1 MDTGAAVT
9 AWLRRLNDG
18 DAAGVQPLWE
28 HYFERLVRLA
38 RKKLAGVP
46 RRIADEEDVALSA
59 FDSFCAGV
67 KHGRFPH
74 LDDRHNLWSIL
85 ITLTQQKAFDLAKY
99 QSRQKRKGVGES
111 ALFGPDGSDSV
122 DGMANVPSPQPSP
135 DFAAQVAEECKRLLE
150 LLGDDNLRTVAVMK
164 MEGYTVPEI

>member
-67 KHGRFPH
+67 KRGRFPR
-74 LDDRHNLWSIL
+74 LDGRNNLWAIL
-85 ITLTQQKAFDLAKY
+85 ITITQQKAGKLVQY
-99 QSRQKRKGVGES
+99 QNRRKRKGVGES
-111 ALFGPDGSDSV
+111 ALFGPDATNPAN
-122 DGMANVPSPQPSP
+122 GMANV
-135 DFAAQVAEECKRLLE
+135 
-150 LLGDDNLRTVAVMK
+150 
-164 MEGYTVPEI
+164 

>member
-59 FDSFCAGV
+59 FHRRSPARTSPRKWRKNVSGCWNRSATITY
-67 KHGRFPH
+67 GR
-74 LDDRHNLWSIL
+74 
-85 ITLTQQKAFDLAKY
+85 
-99 QSRQKRKGVGES
+99 
-111 ALFGPDGSDSV
+111 
-122 DGMANVPSPQPSP
+122 
-135 DFAAQVAEECKRLLE
+135 
-150 LLGDDNLRTVAVMK
+150 LR
-164 MEGYTVPEI
+164 